1 MCNKRTPVPARGIV
15 MGITVSMIIV
25 GALYPI
31 FMLIFGRVLLKCANQ
46 SRNSALGYKT
56 RRSTSSQEAW
66 VFANT
71 IAGRYWI
78 RLGLICLPIIIIAGL
93 FVGIYVHNSGVEGNS
108 LMRYFYGVLGL
119 PLLLFLSVIPYTERK
134 LKTHFS

>member
-1 MCNKRTPVPARGIV
+1 MA
-15 MGITVSMIIV
+15 ITVSMILV

-66 VFANT
+66 IFANT
-71 IAGRYWI
+71 TAGRYWI
-78 RLGLICLPIIIIAGL
+78 RLGLICLPVIIIVCLFLGL
-93 FVGIYVHNSGVEGNS
+93 YVHNAGVEDS
-108 LMRYFYGVLGL
+108 RLKYYFYGVFGF

-134 LKTHFS
+134 LKAYFTMY

>member
-1 MCNKRTPVPARGIV
+1 
-15 MGITVSMIIV
+15 MGVTVVSMIIV

-56 RRSTSSQEAW
+56 RRSTASQEAW
-66 VFANT
+66 IFANT
-71 IAGRYWI
+71 IAGMYWI
-78 RLGLICLPIIIIAGL
+78 RLGQICLPVFIIAGL
-93 FVGIYVHNSGVEGNS
+93 FTGMYIQNAGIEGS
-108 LMRYFYGVLGL
+108 SQAYYFYAVFGL

-134 LKTHFS
+134 LKTYFGKR